1 MCQRELGSKINSLKI
16 EMITMKES
24 FQNKRA
30 TGCLLLENPKSYI
43 VVILMKGYR

>member
-1 MCQRELGSKINSLKI
+1 
-16 EMITMKES
+16 MITMKES

-43 VVILMKGYR
+43 NLD